1 MLRITRCGSRFLMS
15 AEADEPGYRPT
26 FRIHMTRKE
35 LEKVIRTGK
44 AALAL
49 KRRAPACPWCYV
61 GGAD

>member
-1 MLRITRCGSRFLMS
+1 MS
-15 AEADEPGYRPT
+15 
-26 FRIHMTRKE
+26 RKE